1 MDESTLRRLEVV
13 QFGVGELSLFHR
25 NPRRGDVAVCRP
37 GAPIYVAHSDVLRI
51 PLQTAMERLGIRYRQ
66 TLMWV
71 KDRFVLSR
79 ADYHYQSEPIVYG
92 FTADGSGRLGRGGDH
107 WHGDNR
113 SSTVFDIARPSRSA
127 VHPTMKP
134 VELVEAM
141 LKNSCAPG
149 AWVIDGF
156 GGSGST
162 LIAAHR
168 LGRKA
173 FLVELDP
180 TYADVICRRFQE
192 HTGMTPVREGV
203 PVDFTGVPDAGA

>member
-51 PLQTAMERLGIRYRQ
+51 PLQSEPIAEGVVGDAAPR
-66 TLMWV
+66 
-71 KDRFVLSR
+71 DF
-79 ADYHYQSEPIVYG
+79 EPIVYG